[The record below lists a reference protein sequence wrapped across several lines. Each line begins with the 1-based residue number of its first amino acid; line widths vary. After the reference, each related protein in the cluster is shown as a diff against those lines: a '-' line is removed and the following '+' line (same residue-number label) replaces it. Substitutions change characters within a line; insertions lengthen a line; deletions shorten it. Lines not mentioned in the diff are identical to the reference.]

1 MFLSSIRQWSKMLLN
16 GQDAIETAY
25 CFACKATT
33 EVYQITY
40 IHLENPNR
48 RQLRGVCKVCK
59 TNVARFVKG

>member
-1 MFLSSIRQWSKMLLN
+1 MLN
-16 GQDAIETAY
+16 GQDAVETAY

-40 IHLENPNR
+40 IHLDNPNR

-59 TNVARFVKG
+59 TNVARFVKGQS